1 MEDALSKLS
10 GFIGSPSEMDHR
22 LLPNIATG
30 TATFQKR
37 CNTNTTPTA
46 PAAKRATVKDNNGGM
61 KYRGVRRR
69 PWGRYAAEIRDPQT
83 KERRWLGTFDTAEE
97 AAVAYDSAA
106 RAMRGNKARTNFFYP
121 PPLPEFLIPAAFASN
136 KTQFQPF
143 IPSEFLYH
151 NSCNTSTTTTDATA
165 TTTTTTTMAI
175 NHDDYKDFFP
185 TEPDDSGLL
194 DEVLTGFYPK
204 PNKKSGSEPFSPL
217 MTTNSVPKTVESNNP
232 IEGFLIK
239 NQQFEMDQRLNGV
252 GWMGFYGDQMEAFG
266 IQESIFDDTF
276 ANHSETVS
284 FLRA

>member
-121 PPLPEFLIPAAFASN
+121 PPLPEFLIPAA
-136 KTQFQPF
+136 
-143 IPSEFLYH
+143 
-151 NSCNTSTTTTDATA
+151 
-165 TTTTTTTMAI
+165 TTTTTTMAI